1 MPNLTIK
8 TALAAAFGLCLA
20 MPAQA
25 AVLNGGFDVKD
36 DSFKATDGQTQSSLV
51 GQTGGA
57 SWSVFRNLPNWRTAS
72 GAGIEVQTK
81 NSVGLNPHSGE
92 FYVELDSDP
101 RGQSNSRMEQDI
113 FLNTGRYELSFF
125 YSPRNPVPNNTDGIA
140 FDIKVGALAESFVTS
155 TDGER
160 GKWTQITRSFFVKDA
175 GTYTLGFEAN
185 QNQDTLGGF
194 IDTVSI
200 APVPL
205 PAAGWM
211 LLAGL
216 GALGAASR
224 RRKAAAA

>member
-1 MPNLTIK
+1 MTATILRS
-8 TALAAAFGLCLA
+8 ARGGAFGLCLA
-20 MPAQA
+20 LPAQA

-36 DSFKATDGQTQSSLV
+36 HGFIATDGQSQASLV
-51 GQTGGA
+51 GQSGGA
-57 SWSVFRNLPNWRTAS
+57 SWSVFRSLPDWRTAS
-72 GAGIEVQTK
+72 GSGIELQTAK
-81 NSVGLNPHSGE
+81 TVGLNPHSGD

-101 RGQSNSRMEQDI
+101 RGSSNSRMEQDI
-113 FLNTGRYELSFF
+113 VLKTGRYELSFF
-125 YSPRNPVPNNTDGIA
+125 YSPRNPVPNDTDGIA
-140 FDIKVGALAESFVTS
+140 FDIDGGVLAPAFVTS
-155 TDGER
+155 TDGVR
-160 GKWTQITRSFFVKDA
+160 GKWTEITRSFFVRDA

-185 QNQDTLGGF
+185 QRQDTLGGF
-194 IDTVSI
+194 VDSVSI